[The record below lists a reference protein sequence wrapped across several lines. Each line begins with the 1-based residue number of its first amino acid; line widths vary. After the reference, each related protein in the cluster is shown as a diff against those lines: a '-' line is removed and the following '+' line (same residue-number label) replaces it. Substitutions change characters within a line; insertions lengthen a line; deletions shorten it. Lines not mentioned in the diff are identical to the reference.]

1 MNAKG
6 DLIARLVALG
16 QGTPTFES
24 QAHGPDHERTF
35 QTRIWSGGQVLAQ
48 GEGRSKKDAERT
60 ASELALS
67 LLSGQAPASAPTAP
81 VTSTARTAQTAQTWP
96 IYAPVLAG
104 AIEAAIEFAAETDS
118 LDDVRRE
125 AGRFYRELLADLG
138 HRADSE

>member
-16 QGTPTFES
+16 QGAPTFES
-24 QAHGPDHERTF
+24 QAHGPDHQRTF
-35 QTRIWSGGQVLAQ
+35 HSKIWVNGQVLAQ
-48 GEGRSKKDAERT
+48 AEGRSKKDAERS
-60 ASELALS
+60 AAELALS
-67 LLSGQAPASAPTAP
+67 LLAGEVPAPAPTAPASAPA
-81 VTSTARTAQTAQTWP
+81 AQTWP
-96 IYAPVLAG
+96 IYAPVLAE
-104 AIEAAIEFAAETDS
+104 AVEAAIEFAAETDS